1 MALSIDEYDKKC
13 EEVRKENAVYLDIF
27 KNDLKGLS
35 PKTIERHLAN
45 AEFYLNE
52 FLLYSVIL
60 RMQDG
65 VYEIGEFLGYYFIRK
80 CMWSTPGTIKST
92 AASIKKFYM
101 SMLSHRLIDSVQ
113 YRLLADTIK
122 DNMKEWQKEC
132 ARYNG

>member
-1 MALSIDEYDKKC
+1 MALSIDEYDRKC
-13 EEVRKENAVYLDIF
+13 AEVRKENAAYLDIF
-27 KNDLKGLS
+27 EKDLQGLS

-92 AASIKKFYM
+92 AASIKKFYKC
-101 SMLSHRLIDSVQ
+101 MLSHELIDSIQ
-113 YRLLADTIK
+113 YRLLSDTIK